1 MTIRVSAQVVIG
13 ETLVIVCCIFT
24 PHLCCVAVQLPL
36 LVMIV
41 LVAIPHV
48 HFPTIAVPL
57 TCVQTFPMGCPD
69 LLASHSPLLIMI
81 VLTAM
86 PHVHCP
92 TISIPLRCIQT
103 YSMFCL
109 DLPLFGRC
117 VYPLLIGIIDIA
129 IPHVHFSAGA
139 VTLTGIQTFSMDCF
153 DLSSLIGLATQG
165 LACLRTLSMSM
176 WLLCRPFLARP
187 ATHALRLTPTVAS
200 TIPRKS
206 FRA

>member
-1 MTIRVSAQVVIG
+1 
-13 ETLVIVCCIFT
+13 
-24 PHLCCVAVQLPL
+24 
-36 LVMIV
+36 MIV

-48 HFPTIAVPL
+48 HFPTIAVSL
-57 TCVQTFPMGCPD
+57 TCVQTFPMGCLD
-69 LLASHSPLLIMI
+69 LLASHSPLLISI

-86 PHVHCP
+86 PHEHCP

-165 LACLRTLSMSM
+165 LACLATLSMSM
-176 WLLCRPFLARP
+176 WLL
-187 ATHALRLTPTVAS
+187 
-200 TIPRKS
+200 
-206 FRA
+206 